1 MKQNFLRIMRYSSD
15 KSYLFIKIQNK
26 KIILQYNHLQL
37 EEMKNQYA
45 ISNTNKRQILYLIFS
60 IVLL

>member
-45 ISNTNKRQILYLIFS
+45 ISNTKRQILYLIFS
-60 IVLL
+60 S

>member
-1 MKQNFLRIMRYSSD
+1 MHYSFD

>member
-1 MKQNFLRIMRYSSD
+1 MRYSSD

-26 KIILQYNHLQL
+26 KFISHLEL

-45 ISNTNKRQILYLIFS
+45 ISKTKFYWNLDIK
-60 IVLL
+60 